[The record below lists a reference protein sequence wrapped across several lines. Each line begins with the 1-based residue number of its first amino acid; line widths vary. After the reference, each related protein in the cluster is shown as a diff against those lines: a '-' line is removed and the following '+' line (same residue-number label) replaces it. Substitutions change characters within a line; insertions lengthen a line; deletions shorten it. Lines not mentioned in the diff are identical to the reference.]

1 MDLVNIIEAYINT
14 NNNIDNVQLYV
25 IELIEQLEFL
35 YDICQS
41 DDDCSEVFT
50 EDEESDEESDEEP
63 FTPEELQELNNVRV
77 GRNGEFYFIN

>member
-35 YDICQS
+35 YDICYC
-41 DDDCSEVFT
+41 DDDSDYSEVFT
-50 EDEESDEESDEEP
+50 EDESDEEP
-63 FTPEELQELNNVRV
+63 FTPEELQELNNITV

>member
-50 EDEESDEESDEEP
+50 EDESDEEP

>member
-50 EDEESDEESDEEP
+50 EDEESDEEP